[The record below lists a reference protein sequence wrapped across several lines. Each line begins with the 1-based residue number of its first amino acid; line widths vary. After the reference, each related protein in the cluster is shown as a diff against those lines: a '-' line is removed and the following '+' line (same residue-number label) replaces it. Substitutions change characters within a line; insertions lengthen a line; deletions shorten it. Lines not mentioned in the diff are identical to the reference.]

1 MIIRQGG
8 GDWSVVTRT
17 VAWRIKRVPCLRRK
31 VHAWPCGPEQHI
43 PPPSNAEP
51 HLAFWDWWKGQACP
65 GPPTI
70 PVTAQPLLC
79 LQYPDRSSLPCL
91 YRVCDTPPLSSSS
104 QRLLF
109 QPPSPPYPTFQ
120 FPALVN
126 NPLHNTTVPLAPR
139 SCMHRTGM
147 LTSSPVPLLLL
158 ASVWCVQMPPN
169 HWFSKR
175 GPGWAEASSPGTCSR
190 SRFSAQPRHT
200 ESESKH
206 SGSGAYDMWFNKPSR
221 WFRHRPIT
229 FQNPALHA
237 SMCLF
242 RGISTSSQK
251 QSHFPF
257 SQGSWFP

>member
-8 GDWSVVTRT
+8 GDWSVMTRT

-147 LTSSPVPLLLL
+147 LTSSPVPLLLI
-158 ASVWCVQMPPN
+158 ASVWCVQMPQTTGSQNGVLDEQRHHHLVPV
-169 HWFSKR
+169 
-175 GPGWAEASSPGTCSR
+175 PEADSQPSP
-190 SRFSAQPRHT
+190 
-200 ESESKH
+200 
-206 SGSGAYDMWFNKPSR
+206 D
-221 WFRHRPIT
+221 I
-229 FQNPALHA
+229 L
-237 SMCLF
+237 
-242 RGISTSSQK
+242 SQK
-251 QSHFPF
+251 VNTQEVEPMTCGLTSPPGD
-257 SQGSWFP
+257 SDTGQ